1 MIFAVVGTLLPI
13 VLAAVLFTTDLRPI
27 TRDWSRSRRMQ
38 DPVRGEAQIVAAT
51 APGSSAYS
59 ASYEITAVVRAAGMA
74 PAAVVRHG
82 VARTAKW
89 PRPGMVLPVTVDQA
103 DPTRIRI
110 EWGEV
115 PTTRQVARDEA
126 RRLAQAPAP
135 GAATAGEPY
144 PTGTVQTSD
153 GLGTS
158 HSYVVVDDRTIDLSD
173 HPEVGEDIRNL
184 VLTGMGDPRKLQ
196 ADIFATLRAEGLDPD
211 ATASHGEPA
220 ERLRRLDELRN
231 QGLVSET
238 EYRAKHQRILDEL

>member
-1 MIFAVVGTLLPI
+1 MTIALVATVLPI
-13 VLAAVLFTTDLRPI
+13 VAAVVLLTTDLRPI
-27 TRDWSRSRRMQ
+27 MRDWARSRRMQ
-38 DPVRGEAQIVAAT
+38 DPVRGEAQVVAAT
-51 APGSSAYS
+51 APGHDAYS
-59 ASYEITAVVRAAGMA
+59 STYEITAVVRAAGMA

-144 PTGTVQTSD
+144 PTGAFQTSD

-184 VLTGMGDPRKLQ
+184 VRNGIGDPGKLQ

-211 ATASHGEPA
+211 ATAPHVEPA
-220 ERLRRLDELRN
+220 ERLRRLDEVRN

-238 EYRAKHQRILDEL
+238 EYRAKHQRVVDEL